1 MKTPHYIF
9 FTVPIVLHWN
19 VYNENSAEEIVPNP
33 NPNPN
38 PNPEIVK
45 LDDRKRSAP

>member
-1 MKTPHYIF
+1 M
-9 FTVPIVLHWN
+9 PIVLHCN

-38 PNPEIVK
+38 TEIMK